1 MRAICLG
8 VRYLPKVSGERR
20 ASREQ
25 AGSGERWTACWKR
38 ELGVVGRQGAGERS
52 ARRERPCD
60 DRVCEHDAAWS
71 RAGVDRKLEPE
82 NACREDWVRADKL
95 GVGQQ
100 RAMQVEWGDVGQSAE
115 HGDGWGPSRQ
125 RKPRP
130 VGVCRQCQHG
140 AHVKHGCERIDERHA
155 SGGWCW
161 EQGRV
166 RIDTARTH
174 RV

>member
-1 MRAICLG
+1 M
-8 VRYLPKVSGERR
+8 
-20 ASREQ
+20 
-25 AGSGERWTACWKR
+25 
-38 ELGVVGRQGAGERS
+38 
-52 ARRERPCD
+52 
-60 DRVCEHDAAWS
+60 
-71 RAGVDRKLEPE
+71 
-82 NACREDWVRADKL
+82 RADKL

-100 RAMQVEWGDVGQSAE
+100 RAMQVERGGVRQPAE
-115 HGDGWGPSRQ
+115 HGDGWCSSRE

-130 VGVCRQCQHG
+130 IGVCGLGQHG
-140 AHVKHGCERIDERHA
+140 AHVKHGSERIDERHA